1 MTTERPPLNL
11 DIDEHNLHAEFAE
24 LPGMFAVWKRHQA
37 QVESDL
43 DQAEAERDLEIA
55 KAADRLRKGT
65 EKTTEAAIKTQVLL
79 DPAVEEA
86 IEKVNSLKKSKGV
99 IRAAVEGIIRKE
111 TSLKKMADL
120 YVHEYYQQRKDTLG
134 NVDMDDEDERM
145 RIRREAI
152 ERRRSNGTV

>member
-65 EKTTEAAIKTQVLL
+65 EKTTETWKLPWRTGMRT
-79 DPAVEEA
+79 PG
-86 IEKVNSLKKSKGV
+86 SGWRSKA
-99 IRAAVEGIIRKE
+99 RC
-111 TSLKKMADL
+111 
-120 YVHEYYQQRKDTLG
+120 
-134 NVDMDDEDERM
+134 
-145 RIRREAI
+145 
-152 ERRRSNGTV
+152 